1 MISIAAIAGTTLTV
15 PTLKLPGTLD
25 QMPQIGYGTW
35 LSEAGEVYAGTK
47 AALKCG
53 YRHIDEAWVYMNEE
67 EVGQAISEA
76 LAEGVCTRDELWLT
90 TKLWQCHHR
99 PELVREGCVDSMTKL
114 GVEQLDLFLMH
125 FPVSFQPG
133 VVEATT
139 QEMMDDVAIED
150 TWRAM
155 EKLVDEGLVRNIG
168 VSNFEID
175 ELKRIQAVATK
186 PVACNQFETHP
197 YYQRNE
203 LVEYCAANGI
213 AVTAHSSMGGQNN
226 AMKAFHAS
234 PPLTDDATVA
244 RIAAKHATSP
254 QLVLLAWGMQRPAA
268 PTAIIPKSVTPARIE
283 SNLKGVLGV
292 ALDADDLAAL
302 AALDKP
308 GLDFSFSGLK
318 TAVYLLAQDEPD
330 AQADIAR
337 AFEEAVVETLAT
349 KCARALEAAGCR
361 DLLIAGGVAAN
372 TRLREALSALPGI
385 RLHTPPLALCTDN
398 GAMIAHAGALRLGD
412 AIAAPTAMHARA
424 RWPLDTLAPPAGL
437 TKPKHS
443 TEHPWT

>member
-1 MISIAAIAGTTLTV
+1 M
-15 PTLKLPGTLD
+15 
-25 QMPQIGYGTW
+25 
-35 LSEAGEVYAGTK
+35 
-47 AALKCG
+47 
-53 YRHIDEAWVYMNEE
+53 
-67 EVGQAISEA
+67 
-76 LAEGVCTRDELWLT
+76 T

-139 QEMMDDVAIED
+139 QEMMDDVPIED

-234 PPLTDDATVA
+234 
-244 RIAAKHATSP
+244 RRSP
-254 QLVLLAWGMQRPAA
+254 TTRPSRGS
-268 PTAIIPKSVTPARIE
+268 PRSTRRRRSSCCSR
-283 SNLKGVLGV
+283 GGC
-292 ALDADDLAAL
+292 
-302 AALDKP
+302 
-308 GLDFSFSGLK
+308 SG
-318 TAVYLLAQDEPD
+318 
-330 AQADIAR
+330 R
-337 AFEEAVVETLAT
+337 
-349 KCARALEAAGCR
+349 RR
-361 DLLIAGGVAAN
+361 
-372 TRLREALSALPGI
+372 RRRSS
-385 RLHTPPLALCTDN
+385 RS
-398 GAMIAHAGALRLGD
+398 R
-412 AIAAPTAMHARA
+412 
-424 RWPLDTLAPPAGL
+424 
-437 TKPKHS
+437 
-443 TEHPWT
+443 

>member
-1 MISIAAIAGTTLTV
+1 MLTLAAVAGTTLTV

-35 LSEAGEVYAGTK
+35 LSEAGEVYQGTK
-47 AALKCG
+47 AALACG
-53 YRHIDEAWVYMNEE
+53 YRHIDEAWVYMNED
-67 EVGQAISEA
+67 EVGKAISEA
-76 LAEGVCTRDELWLT
+76 LAEGVCTREELWVT

-139 QEMMDDVAIED
+139 QEMMDDVPIED

-168 VSNFEID
+168 CSNFEID

-283 SNLKGVLGV
+283 SNLKDVLAV
-292 ALDADDLAAL
+292 TLDADDLAAL

-308 GLDFSFSGLK
+308 GL
-318 TAVYLLAQDEPD
+318 E
-330 AQADIAR
+330 
-337 AFEEAVVETLAT
+337 
-349 KCARALEAAGCR
+349 GCYCHPR
-361 DLLIAGGVAAN
+361 
-372 TRLREALSALPGI
+372 
-385 RLHTPPLALCTDN
+385 TPWLGRSEFTGSTDHYY
-398 GAMIAHAGALRLGD
+398 G
-412 AIAAPTAMHARA
+412 
-424 RWPLDTLAPPAGL
+424 
-437 TKPKHS
+437 
-443 TEHPWT
+443 